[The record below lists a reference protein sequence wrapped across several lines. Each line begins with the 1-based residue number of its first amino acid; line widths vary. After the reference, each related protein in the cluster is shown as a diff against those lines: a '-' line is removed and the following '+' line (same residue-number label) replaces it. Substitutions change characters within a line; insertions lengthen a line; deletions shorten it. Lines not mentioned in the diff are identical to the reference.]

1 MTPSSRL
8 GYGPLDVPLVHEGGR
23 EVPVGEI
30 PLGTPLFRSE
40 PRLSES
46 LRFYEEPEVRQAPVA
61 RVAAEGGAGFF
72 RRKGWETDLRR
83 LVSGRRTR
91 GHFESAADRELA
103 IRKELAE
110 SRRAIEERTGRPAI
124 HLCYPWHVAGPTARR
139 VAREVG
145 YRTAFCGKVKGTPV
159 TLPGG
164 DLHAIARV
172 GEDYVEL
179 LPGRGR
185 ADLSSILRAKLS
197 RRLRGMK

>member
-1 MTPSSRL
+1 
-8 GYGPLDVPLVHEGGR
+8 
-23 EVPVGEI
+23 
-30 PLGTPLFRSE
+30 
-40 PRLSES
+40 
-46 LRFYEEPEVRQAPVA
+46 VA
-61 RVAAEGGAGFF
+61 EEGGAAFF
-72 RRKGWETDLRR
+72 CRKGWEAELRH
-83 LVSGRRTR
+83 LVSRRHIR
-91 GHFESAADRELA
+91 GHVEGPTDRELA
-103 IRKELAE
+103 IRKELDE
-110 SRRAIEERTGRPAI
+110 SKKAIEERTGRPAI

-139 VAREVG
+139 LAREVG

-185 ADLSSILRAKLS
+185 VDLSSILRNKLS